1 MRVSLED
8 VDHIALLAR
17 VGLTDDERAAMRSD
31 LEAILGYIAKLEQ
44 LDTDAVEPTAHV
56 AELTT
61 PLRDDRATNPE
72 APEAMVGN
80 APDRDRNFIRV
91 PKIIE

>member
-61 PLRDDRATNPE
+61 PLRDDLATNPE
-72 APEAMVGN
+72 APDAMVSN